1 MKSGFPPVPLRRIT
15 VIPSSPPTDERL
27 IAELRASDGAWLG
40 TADLAERL
48 GLHPNGVRVQLRRLA
63 ARGLVERDRAH
74 GAAGRPPD
82 RWRLSARAIAEADR
96 PHVGWAMAR
105 SLARA
110 IPATSARLTEIEAAG
125 AELGAELARGVG
137 VHPGEAPVDALD
149 HALEAMGFAPE
160 RDGGEDGTVRYRLM
174 SCPYADV
181 VRENP
186 AVVCTLHKGI
196 VRGVLDQLGGGGSV
210 TGFEPRDPR
219 TAGCILEVDLGG

>member
-1 MKSGFPPVPLRRIT
+1 M
-15 VIPSSPPTDERL
+15 PSDPPTDERL
-27 IAELRASDGAWLG
+27 IAELRASDCAWLG

-63 ARGLVERDRAH
+63 ARGLVERDRAY

-137 VHPGEAPVDALD
+137 VQPGEAPVDALE
-149 HALEAMGFAPE
+149 HALEAMGFAPD
-160 RDGGEDGTVRYRLM
+160 RDGDQAGTVRYRLM
-174 SCPYADV
+174 ACPYADV

-196 VRGVLDQLGGGGSV
+196 IRGVLDQLGGGGSV

-219 TAGCILEVDLGG
+219 VAGCIVEVDLGG